1 MASRKKRGALINMD
15 PSTEDPTYRYKM
27 ERVMIRSEGKNT
39 GKVTVITNI
48 ESIADSIIGTLIRS
62 DDNLREYPPRK
73 QILRKTVEDVV
84 KFLRRKI
91 GGKVQFKKKRK
102 VAIISGQHD
111 VECIQSLIFEYIQR
125 FTICPQCDIPELI
138 PAVLPPVICR
148 SCGHSVG
155 NKSGN
160 KHRKRSKKRSSHKSA
175 VWNPEKE
182 DVIDPVEEEKE
193 RILRRQEKKK
203 EDLRRRLSEDPIFAL
218 NHFVDDLDSKE
229 EEDVSCDGIMEKIKV
244 LSLAHSL
251 DRQQQIKLVVHC
263 LMRYGDDDHGHKVLL
278 ESIRKYRSIL
288 VRYSLVDG
296 DSDILMGYFEELVM
310 IRSDGDHLL
319 NRFHAILECLYQ
331 HDVVDEEEIL
341 KWYESVDH
349 GFQIV
354 TDNDGVVIRKKAEP
368 FIKWLKEAE
377 EEDDDGEGDGDQNEN
392 DND

>member
-1 MASRKKRGALINMD
+1 
-15 PSTEDPTYRYKM
+15 
-27 ERVMIRSEGKNT
+27 MIRSEGKNT
-39 GKVTVITNI
+39 GKATVITNI

-73 QILRKTVEDVV
+73 EILRKTVEDVV

-102 VAIISGQHD
+102 AAIISGQHD
-111 VECIQSLIFEYIQR
+111 VDHIQSLIFEYIQR

-175 VWNPEKE
+175 VLNP
-182 DVIDPVEEEKE
+182 
-193 RILRRQEKKK
+193 KK

-229 EEDVSCDGIMEKIKV
+229 EEDVSCEGIMEKIKV

-341 KWYESVDH
+341 KWYESVGH
-349 GFQIV
+349 EFKIV

-377 EEDDDGEGDGDQNEN
+377 EEDDEDGEGDG
-392 DND
+392 